1 MLENYGEVA
10 SLDGPL
16 ILQPLLISWLEGEGE
31 QFDPERLTGEGETS
45 MMCSRLSPLFRWVER
60 AVLPS
65 SQGLVSFEEVSVS
78 FTAEEWALLDPDQ
91 RALYKEVM
99 LENYGNVA
107 SLEGPLMP
115 KSDLVSWLEGKGE
128 LLAWEEPAKKE
139 GEFFQEKLTEDGLGF
154 ENFKEQSV
162 ASLETAKK
170 EAATEAFGM
179 RRGPTYL
186 EGNESSPS
194 LHDAFHEILSVHLP
208 HMGKKCPVCGKTF
221 QDDSS
226 LNKHCRTHTGEKPY
240 QCLECGKSFSGSG
253 KLTRHKRSHTG
264 EKPYQCPECGKSF
277 SERGTLI
284 RHQRI
289 HTGEKPYQCLECGKS
304 FSDSKTLNNH
314 QRTHTGEKPYKCL
327 ECGKSFSYSSI
338 LNTHRRTHTGE
349 KPFQCLECGKS
360 FSRSTH
366 LSAHQRTHTGEKPYK
381 CLECGKSFSVSS
393 NLSCHQRTHTG
404 VKPYKCMACGKSF
417 SASSSL
423 TLHERTHTGE
433 KPYKCPECGKSFN
446 HSSNLTSHQRTHTGE
461 KPFRCME
468 CGKSFSQSISLT
480 AHQRVH
486 TGVKPYTCL
495 ECGKSFS
502 DSKTLTTHQR
512 IHTREK
518 PYRCGECGKNFSV
531 SSSLTSHQ
539 RTHTG
544 EKPFKCA
551 ECGKGFSQ
559 KAHLCAHQ
567 RIHTGEK
574 PYQCLQCGKSFGQS
588 TSLSSH
594 QRIHTGKKLYECL
607 TYGNSFKKSSDVPLY
622 RESHT
627 GQLWIY
633 GPLLQNQGDGVLPV
647 FCSSGKETDFDD
659 KLLSHPPGL
668 ADELM
673 EEFSFISVKFLPPN
687 ATPLIQPMDQQV
699 ISNFKKL
706 YTKALFQRCFEVTSD
721 RELTLG
727 EFWKNH
733 FNILHCLH
741 VIDKAW
747 RDVTQRTLKAAWK
760 KLWPEAVPGDGR
772 EAVEEDAAIVE
783 DIVSLG
789 NSMGL
794 EVSGADVEELV
805 EEYRT
810 ELTTEE
816 LQDILME
823 QQKAATEQ
831 EKAVTEEIPVVTSL
845 EEEEES
851 RERSWKGGKATASAQ
866 VWHGFRKGDVPGGG
880 LKRRR
885 KGPGRGGEGSTMAS
899 KAPPGSFLLWGGA
912 ERTGLQASQCLV
924 SFEEVV
930 VSFTKG
936 EWDLLDLGQRALYK
950 EVMLENYEALISL
963 VPLKGF
969 PKPDLISRLEGGE
982 EPCLWD
988 SKEEEMSAAAG
999 EGEEYEIYKEP
1010 FLMSL
1015 ESVKQEAGKEVFA
1028 KQRRPKMLDGNN
1040 SRDEWTESSASLGE
1054 EVLSLRV
1061 FHKGKRRKR
1070 YPLGGE
1076 TLTEESGLSHQRTAH
1091 PEEKPHKC
1099 LACGKSF
1106 SHNVRLIAHQRTHT
1120 GEKPF
1125 QCTECGKSYAER
1137 GTLMLHQRIHTG
1149 EKPYK
1154 CEECGRS
1161 FNHRSNFTSHRR
1173 THTGEKPFKCME
1185 CGKSFGQSTS
1195 LTTHQRIHTGEKPF
1209 KCTECRKS
1217 FSRRSRLTSHKRTH
1231 TGEKP
1236 FRCPECGQRF
1246 SQKAQLYSHQRI
1258 HTGEKPYQC
1267 PQCGKNFGH
1276 STSLSAHQRMHTGEK
1291 PYECP
1296 QCEKSFTY
1304 RGSLIAHQRSHS
1316 PEKPKEC
1323 LQPGKSLKERSSA
1336 SSHQRSHTGK
1346 LWIYGP
1352 LLTNP
1357 AGGSALVPCSSGKE
1371 TDINGKFFVLFK

>member
-1 MLENYGEVA
+1 MLDNYGEVA

-31 QFDPERLTGEGETS
+31 QFDAERLADGGETS
-45 MMCSRLSPLFRWVER
+45 MTCSRLLPLCGQVER
-60 AVLPS
+60 AILPS

-78 FTAEEWALLDPDQ
+78 FGAEEWALLDPDQ

-99 LENYGNVA
+99 LENYRNVA

-115 KSDLVSWLEGKGE
+115 KSDLVSWLEGKEE

-139 GEFFQEKLTEDGLGF
+139 EGFFQEKSSEDGLGF
-154 ENFKEQSV
+154 ENFKGQSV
-162 ASLETAKK
+162 ALLETAKQ
-170 EAATEAFGM
+170 EAATEAFGTQ
-179 RRGPTYL
+179 RGPTYL
-186 EGNESSPS
+186 EGNESPPP
-194 LHDAFHEILSVHLP
+194 LHDDFHEILSVHLP
-208 HMGKKCPVCGKTF
+208 HVGKKCPVCGKPF
-221 QDDSS
+221 KDESS

-304 FSDSKTLNNH
+304 FSDSKALNNH

-366 LSAHQRTHTGEKPYK
+366 LSAHQKTHTGEKPYK

-495 ECGKSFS
+495 ECGKCFS

-512 IHTREK
+512 IHTGEK
-518 PYRCGECGKNFSV
+518 PYRCAECGKNFSV

-551 ECGKGFSQ
+551 ECGKGFNQ

-574 PYQCLQCGKSFGQS
+574 PYQCLQCGKSFSQS
-588 TSLSSH
+588 TSLSTH
-594 QRIHTGKKLYECL
+594 QRIHTGKKPYECL
-607 TYGNSFKKSSDVPLY
+607 LYRKSFKKSSDVPSY
-622 RESHT
+622 QGSHPR
-627 GQLWIY
+627 QLWIY
-633 GPLLQNQGDGVLPV
+633 GPLLPNQDDGILPIV
-647 FCSSGKETDFDD
+647 CSSGKETDFDD
-659 KLLSHPPGL
+659 KLLCIISHPPGL
-668 ADELM
+668 AEELM
-673 EEFSFISVKFLPPN
+673 EEFNFISVKFLPPN

-706 YTKALFQRCFEVTSD
+706 YTKALFQKCFEVTSD
-721 RELTLG
+721 TDLTLR

-733 FNILHCLH
+733 FIILHCFH
-741 VIDKAW
+741 MIDKAW

-760 KLWPEAVPGDGR
+760 KLWPEAVPEHET
-772 EAVEEDAAIVE
+772 EAVEEDAPIVE
-783 DIVSLG
+783 DIVSLA

-794 EVSGADVEELV
+794 EVSCSDVEELV
-805 EEYRT
+805 EEQRT

-816 LQDILME
+816 LQYILTE
-823 QQKAATEQ
+823 QQKVA
-831 EKAVTEEIPVVTSL
+831 TEEISS
-845 EEEEES
+845 EEEES
-851 RERSWKGGKATASAQ
+851 RESAPTATIEELLAKWAEVQAIAEKYHPDKAALS
-866 VWHGFRKGDVPGGG
+866 
-880 LKRRR
+880 
-885 KGPGRGGEGSTMAS
+885 
-899 KAPPGSFLLWGGA
+899 
-912 ERTGLQASQCLV
+912 QAANTYNDNNMCFFQCRV

-963 VPLKGF
+963 VSLKGF
-969 PKPDLISRLEGGE
+969 PKPDLISRLERGE
-982 EPCLWD
+982 DPFLWD
-988 SKEEEMSAAAG
+988 SKEEEMSAAG
-999 EGEEYEIYKEP
+999 EEEEYEIYKEP
-1010 FLMSL
+1010 SL
-1015 ESVKQEAGKEVFA
+1015 LSLVRVEQEAGKEVLA
-1028 KQRRPKMLDGNN
+1028 KRRRPKMLDGNN
-1040 SRDEWTESSASLGE
+1040 SRDESTESSASPGE
-1054 EVLSLRV
+1054 EILSLRV

-1070 YPLGGE
+1070 YPLGGK
-1076 TLTEESGLSHQRTAH
+1076 TLTEESGLSHQHTAH
-1091 PEEKPHKC
+1091 PEEKPYKC
-1099 LACGKSF
+1099 LECGKSF

-1125 QCTECGKSYAER
+1125 QCTECGRRYSER
-1137 GTLMLHQRIHTG
+1137 GTLMIHQRIHTG

-1185 CGKSFGQSTS
+1185 CGKSFSQSTS

-1209 KCTECRKS
+1209 KCTQCRKS
-1217 FSRRSRLTSHKRTH
+1217 FSRRSRLASHKRTH

-1236 FRCPECGQRF
+1236 FRCLECGHGF

-1258 HTGEKPYQC
+1258 HTGKKPYQC

-1276 STSLSAHQRMHTGEK
+1276 STSLSAHQRIHTGEK
-1291 PYECP
+1291 RYECL

-1304 RGSLIAHQRSHS
+1304 RGSLIFHQRCHS

-1323 LQPGKSLKERSSA
+1323 LQPGKSLESSSA
-1336 SSHQRSHTGK
+1336 SSHQRGHTGK

-1357 AGGSALVPCSSGKE
+1357 GDGSAPVPCSSGKE